1 MYQVIIYFWG
11 KDYNPGFAF
20 FNHSITMYELSITI
34 MKGPEVANL

>member
-20 FNHSITMYELSITI
+20 FTYKINKISITI